1 MCTVRSPF
9 SVKQRLNSSFHKVF
23 LSLNLLSQ
31 QQVNRQSSW
40 ALKTVA
46 NFYKLRFTNRAGIR
60 EKRAVQLNRLGEIII
75 SGKKQFEAAIR
86 VIGGR
91 NANHDTKL

>member
-1 MCTVRSPF
+1 MCAVGSPF
-9 SVKQRLNSSFHKVF
+9 SVKQRLNNSFNKVF

-31 QQVNRQSSW
+31 QQVNRQSSR
-40 ALKTVA
+40 ALKIVA

-75 SGKKQFEAAIR
+75 SGKKQFEVAIR